1 MENTNKKK
9 KKKYTK
15 IGIDEGTRLP
25 RNASVEER
33 RLLNAFPCASGSG
46 QFSSMLGAMQREHQP
61 SHALGGA
68 VGIPRARKSG
78 LSLTAPGGAR
88 DFA

>member
-9 KKKYTK
+9 TEIYENWRWRRK
-15 IGIDEGTRLP
+15 RLP
-25 RNASVEER
+25 RSASVEER
-33 RLLNAFPCASGSG
+33 RLLNAFPYASGSG